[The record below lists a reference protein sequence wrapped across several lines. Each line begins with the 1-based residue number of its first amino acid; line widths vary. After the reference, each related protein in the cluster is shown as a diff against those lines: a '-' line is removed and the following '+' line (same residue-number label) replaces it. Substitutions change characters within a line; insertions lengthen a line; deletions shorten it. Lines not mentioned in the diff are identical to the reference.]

1 MIIAKTPLL
10 ASCSYADPPS
20 LDILRSAYVPSAPDT
35 AVLLHDLA
43 SIDVSIA
50 SIDKEIAIIMERAAD
65 LRRVRTKL
73 VKDRRTK
80 RSLLSPLRR
89 LPTEILELIIRASL
103 PDKWL
108 THGSGR
114 AVFPLAQTCHR
125 LRAVTLAMSDL
136 WCNISLFWKLYFEG
150 APAKFTSY
158 ADCLLARA
166 RERPIDLK
174 IPEGLHKK
182 PSDTVIDQWVVS
194 HLARSRCIEWCPSSG
209 FKIPLDA
216 PLLESLRIM
225 GNEDFYNSHFGI
237 RYSAPTFSFD
247 APNLRRF
254 ALRWCGPIFRVA
266 ICWSRLQDL
275 EIATI
280 SLDEPDMR
288 ILESCASLMTLGLNF
303 SSKSAS
309 QKMEAAAPQLR
320 FDNLRSLTVVDYGHA
335 VCKYI
340 RAPSLVSLTLKTGDH
355 VKARPDIHASHVL
368 DMLRGSSPPVL
379 ETLVINA
386 CGRHIDRTNTIP
398 NYASY
403 LSILACNPA
412 LNRLELVYHH
422 SNRTHDLEPVL
433 QGLILQPNATAL
445 LPNLD
450 HLVLT
455 LGGFTAFTDHDA
467 VLLSQIIQS
476 RWDAA
481 CAGGARPIMRLTLHA
496 SASDSHRARGF
507 CSCATKGDWQKQLE
521 ALGTVVDRTSCIN

>member
-1 MIIAKTPLL
+1 M
-10 ASCSYADPPS
+10 
-20 LDILRSAYVPSAPDT
+20 
-35 AVLLHDLA
+35 HDFT
-43 SIDVSIA
+43 SINLSIA

-73 VKDRRTK
+73 VEDRRTK

-89 LPTEILELIIRASL
+89 LPTEILELIVRASL

-125 LRAVTLAMSDL
+125 LRAITLAMSDL
-136 WCNISLFWKLYFEG
+136 WCNISFFWRLHSEG

-166 RERPIDLK
+166 RERPIDLT
-174 IPEGLHKK
+174 IPEGFHIQFW
-182 PSDTVIDQWVVS
+182 DTLIDQWVVS
-194 HLARSRCIEWCPSSG
+194 HLARFRCIEWCPSSG
-209 FKIPLDA
+209 FKIALDA

-225 GNEDFYNSHFGI
+225 GNEDFYDSHFGG
-237 RYSAPTFSFD
+237 RFSARRFSFD
-247 APNLRRF
+247 APKLRRF

-288 ILESCASLMTLGLNF
+288 ILESCASLKTLGLNL
-303 SSKSAS
+303 SSKYAS
-309 QKMEAAAPQLR
+309 QKMETAAPQLR

-340 RAPSLVSLTLKTGDH
+340 RAPGLVSLALKTGDH

-379 ETLVINA
+379 EILVINA

-398 NYASY
+398 DYASY
-403 LSILACNPA
+403 FFILACNPA
-412 LNRLELVYHH
+412 LTRLELVYSHGDQAC
-422 SNRTHDLEPVL
+422 DLEPVL

-455 LGGFTAFTDHDA
+455 LGGFTAFTNHDA
-467 VLLSQIIQS
+467 VLLSQIVQS
-476 RWDAA
+476 RWEAA
-481 CAGGARPIMRLTLHA
+481 CVGGVRPIARLTLH
-496 SASDSHRARGF
+496 SSVYQCERGV
-507 CSCATKGDWQKQLE
+507 CRCATKGEWQKQLE
-521 ALGTVVDRTSCIN
+521 AWGTVVDRTPCGN